1 MPSPAVNLCSTF
13 IKYRKLYAETLYRYA
28 VTSYSIKDLFFLQN
42 VCLLPLPLQ
51 HLSLPLCLKKEKK
64 ISKVSAQVHLLC
76 KGTTRFRV
84 SWFFFVFSRVLFQN
98 FCLLPLEL
106 HLLPLLFPLP
116 LLPSNPGVLSLT
128 KKIHIFNVYIH
139 ILNVYVY
146 IHTMCV
152 YIYTFRNVC
161 LDLRPNMLHLGIKR

>member
-1 MPSPAVNLCSTF
+1 MCAFSRSLSSISLFLSAWKKKKKS
-13 IKYRKLYAETLYRYA
+13 RKSAPKSIYYAKAL
-28 VTSYSIKDLFFLQN
+28 
-42 VCLLPLPLQ
+42 
-51 HLSLPLCLKKEKK
+51 H
-64 ISKVSAQVHLLC
+64 VSGLV
-76 KGTTRFRV
+76 G
-84 SWFFFVFSRVLFQN
+84 FFFVFSRVLFQN

-161 LDLRPNMLHLGIKR
+161 LDLRPNMLHLGIKRWNLLQQLLRVALCVGVCARARARVC